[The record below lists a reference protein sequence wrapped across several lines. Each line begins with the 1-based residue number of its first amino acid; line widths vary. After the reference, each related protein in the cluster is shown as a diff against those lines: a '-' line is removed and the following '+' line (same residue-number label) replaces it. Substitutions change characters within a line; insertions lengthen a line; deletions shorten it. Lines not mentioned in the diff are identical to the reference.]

1 MALSPITPRDRLQRL
16 VDLGRKAV
24 RYWWLVAVFAVVGGA
39 LSFAFA
45 MTRPRAFQSW
55 ATLFYQER
63 IQSSLLQNREETTQ
77 RNIGDRY
84 RELLMARS
92 QLEQVLTDKST
103 NPYPD
108 IKDVETAIDKLR
120 QAVRF
125 EARGANA
132 FRISFT
138 DSDPERAQA
147 VTAKLTK
154 ALGDKDEALRNEQAQ
169 ATVKFAITQKDQA
182 GGELLKQEQALAGF
196 LAKHPEFA
204 QDTTQQQEG
213 ASIRA
218 IRNQKVTPTG
228 QNGRL
233 YALERQRQRI
243 QARLEASPDAP
254 PVRNAA
260 PSAARLAAEQVVTD
274 ANRELVAAQREL
286 EDALSRY
293 TDKHPAVASA
303 QAKVAAAQAKV
314 RKAKSEVPEDNEPV
328 APATPQDREKLAHD
342 LQQIESAIAA
352 EQKAT
357 AAKTPTA
364 AATAAAA
371 DASTNWVVAL
381 ETEHAQLR
389 RQVAEV
395 REKMQSLND
404 SVFRAQID
412 ANEKLAE
419 DGGRLTVIDP
429 AFKPVR
435 PSGPGK
441 TIFLIAGMVL
451 FLSLGFALAIGL
463 AVIDDRV
470 YRRADIDQLGI
481 SVLGV
486 IPTARAHSRGKRT
499 SRK

>member
-1 MALSPITPRDRLQRL
+1 MALTPITPRDRLQKL
-16 VDLGRKAV
+16 VDLGRKAI
-24 RYWWLVAVFAVVGGA
+24 RFWWLVALFAVLGGA

-45 MTRPRAFQSW
+45 MTRPKAYQSW
-55 ATLFYQER
+55 ATVFYQER

-84 RELLMARS
+84 RELLMARD
-92 QLEQVLTDKST
+92 QLESVIADKTT
-103 NPYPD
+103 NPFPEL
-108 IKDVETAIDKLR
+108 KDVDTAIDKLR

-132 FRISFT
+132 FRISYT
-138 DSDPERAQA
+138 DSDPDRAKA
-147 VTAKLTK
+147 VTDKLTK
-154 ALGDKDEALRNEQAQ
+154 ALGDKDEALRNDQAQ
-169 ATVKFAITQKDQA
+169 RTVKFAISQKDQA
-182 GGELLKQEQALAGF
+182 SSELVKQEQELAGF

-218 IRNQKVTPTG
+218 IKNQKATPTG
-228 QNGRL
+228 QNARL

-243 QARLEASPDAP
+243 QARLDANPDAP
-254 PVRNAA
+254 HVPTA

-274 ANRELVAAQREL
+274 ATRELAGAQREL
-286 EDALSRY
+286 EDALARY
-293 TDKHPAVASA
+293 TELHPAVKNAKD
-303 QAKVAAAQAKV
+303 KVAAAQAKV
-314 RKAKSEVPEDNEPV
+314 RKAKAELPDDTESI
-328 APATPQDREKLAHD
+328 APATPQDRAKLAKD
-342 LQQIESAIAA
+342 LQAIESAIAA
-352 EQKAT
+352 EQQAS

-381 ETEHAQLR
+381 ETEHAKLR
-389 RQVAEV
+389 RQVAEA

-441 TIFLIAGMVL
+441 TIFLMAGMVL

-463 AVIDDRV
+463 AVIDDRL
-470 YRRADIDQLGI
+470 YRRTDVDA
-481 SVLGV
+481 LGV
-486 IPTARAHSRGKRT
+486 AVLAVIPPARAR
-499 SRK
+499 RKK

>member
-1 MALSPITPRDRLQRL
+1 MALTPITPRDRLQRL
-16 VDLGRKAV
+16 VDLGRKAI
-24 RYWWLVAVFAVVGGA
+24 RFWWLVALFAVLGGG

-45 MTRPRAFQSW
+45 FLRPKAYQSW
-55 ATLFYQER
+55 ATVFYQER

-84 RELLMARS
+84 RELLMARD
-92 QLEQVLTDKST
+92 QLEQVIADKAT
-103 NPYPD
+103 NPFPEL
-108 IKDVETAIDKLR
+108 KDVDTAIDKLR

-132 FRISFT
+132 FRITYT
-138 DSDPERAQA
+138 DTDPDRAKA
-147 VTAKLTK
+147 VTDKLTK
-154 ALGDKDEALRNEQAQ
+154 ALGDKDEALRNDQAQ
-169 ATVKFAITQKDQA
+169 RTVKFAISQKEQA
-182 GGELLKQEQALAGF
+182 NTELIKQEQELAGF

-218 IRNQKVTPTG
+218 IKNQKVAPTG
-228 QNGRL
+228 QSPRL
-233 YALERQRQRI
+233 FALERQRQRI
-243 QARLEASPDAP
+243 QARLDANPDAP
-254 PVRNAA
+254 AVHTAAA
-260 PSAARLAAEQVVTD
+260 PSAARQAAEQVVTE
-274 ANRELVAAQREL
+274 AQRELTAAQHEL
-286 EDALSRY
+286 EDALARY
-293 TDKHPAVASA
+293 TDMHPAVKTARD
-303 QAKVAAAQAKV
+303 KVTAAQGKV
-314 RKAKSEVPEDNEPV
+314 RKAKADLPDDTEIV
-328 APATPQDREKLAHD
+328 APATPQDRAKLAKD
-342 LQQIESAIAA
+342 LQAIESAIAA
-352 EQKAT
+352 EQQAT

-381 ETEHAQLR
+381 ETDHAKLR
-389 RQVAEV
+389 RQVAEA

-441 TIFLIAGMVL
+441 TIFLMAGMVL

-463 AVIDDRV
+463 AVIDDRL
-470 YRRADIDQLGI
+470 YRRTDIDHLGI
-481 SVLGV
+481 AVLGV
-486 IPTARAHSRGKRT
+486 IPPARAR
-499 SRK
+499 RKS

>member
-1 MALSPITPRDRLQRL
+1 MALTLITPRDRLQRL

-24 RYWWLVAVFAVVGGA
+24 RFWWLVAVFAVLGGG

-45 MTRPRAFQSW
+45 MTRPKTYQSW

-63 IQSSLLQNREETTQ
+63 IQSSLLQNRQEDTQ

-84 RELLMARS
+84 RELLLARG
-92 QLEQVLTDKST
+92 QLEPVLTDKAT
-103 NPYPD
+103 NPFPES
-108 IKDVETAIDKLR
+108 KDLDAGVDRLR

-132 FRISFT
+132 FRITYT

-154 ALGDKDEALRNEQAQ
+154 LLGEKDEALRNDQAQ
-169 ATVKFAITQKDQA
+169 ATVKFAITQKEQA
-182 GGELLKQEQALAGF
+182 GVELKKQEGELASF
-196 LAKHPEFA
+196 LSKHPEFA
-204 QDTTQQQEG
+204 QDTSQQQEG

-218 IRNQKVTPTG
+218 IKNQKAAPTG
-228 QNGRL
+228 QNARL

-243 QARLEASPDAP
+243 QARLDANPDAP
-254 PVRNAA
+254 QAAHSAA
-260 PSAARLAAEQVVTD
+260 PSAARVAAEQVVAD
-274 ANRELVAAQREL
+274 AQREAAAAQREL
-286 EDALSRY
+286 DDAMARY
-293 TDKHPAVASA
+293 TEKHPAVIAA
-303 QAKVAAAQAKV
+303 QEKVAGAQAKV
-314 RKAKSEVPEDNEPV
+314 RKAKAELPTEDPETI
-328 APATPQDREKLAHD
+328 APATPQDRARLAKD
-342 LQQIESAIAA
+342 LQAIEAAIAS
-352 EQKAT
+352 EQKSS

-371 DASTNWVVAL
+371 ETSTNWVVQL
-381 ETEHAQLR
+381 ETDHAGLR
-389 RQVAEV
+389 RQVAEA

-404 SVFRAQID
+404 TVFRAQID
-412 ANEKLAE
+412 ANLKLAE

-441 TIFLIAGMVL
+441 TIFLMAGMVL

-463 AVIDDRV
+463 AVIDDRL

-481 SVLGV
+481 AVLGV
-486 IPTARAHSRGKRT
+486 IPPARVRR
-499 SRK
+499 RK

>member
-1 MALSPITPRDRLQRL
+1 MALTPITPRDKLQRL

-24 RYWWLVAVFAVVGGA
+24 RFWWLLALFAVLGGG

-45 MTRPRAFQSW
+45 MTRPKAYQSW
-55 ATLFYQER
+55 ATVFYQER

-84 RELLMARS
+84 RELLMARD
-92 QLEQVLTDKST
+92 QLESVITDKAT
-103 NPYPD
+103 NPFPEL
-108 IKDVETAIDKLR
+108 KDVDTAIDKLR

-132 FRISFT
+132 FRISYT
-138 DSDPERAQA
+138 DTDPDRAKA
-147 VTAKLTK
+147 VTDKLTK
-154 ALGDKDEALRNEQAQ
+154 ALGDKDEALRNDQAQ
-169 ATVKFAITQKDQA
+169 RTVKFAISQKDQA
-182 GGELLKQEQALAGF
+182 SSELVKQEQALAGF

-218 IRNQKVTPTG
+218 IKNQKVTPTG
-228 QNGRL
+228 QNARL

-243 QARLEASPDAP
+243 QARLDANPDAP
-254 PVRNAA
+254 AIRTPAA
-260 PSAARLAAEQVVTD
+260 PSAARLAAEQVVTE
-274 ANRELVAAQREL
+274 AQRELAGAQREL
-286 EDALSRY
+286 EDALARY
-293 TDKHPAVASA
+293 TELHPAVKNAKD
-303 QAKVAAAQAKV
+303 KVAAAQAKV
-314 RKAKSEVPEDNEPV
+314 RKAKAELPDDTETTV
-328 APATPQDREKLAHD
+328 APATPQDRAKLAKD
-342 LQQIESAIAA
+342 LQAIESAIAA
-352 EQKAT
+352 EQQAS

-381 ETEHAQLR
+381 ETEHAKLR
-389 RQVAEV
+389 RQVAEA

-441 TIFLIAGMVL
+441 TIFLMAGMVL

-463 AVIDDRV
+463 AVIDDRL
-470 YRRADIDQLGI
+470 YRRTDVDQLGVA
-481 SVLGV
+481 VLGV
-486 IPTARAHSRGKRT
+486 IPPARAR
-499 SRK
+499 RKK